1 MAPAALVLALLIAT
15 MLVPAQPAQGAG
27 YSVMLVPPDTDFSM
41 AGSSM
46 FAEPLVQTE
55 GDNATDNA
63 TIWLEPV
70 GSSFPNNEPFDVR
83 VMATVNT
90 EADTVGFEVDWS
102 PDDQGTPNIRCTG
115 IDFVTGAGSFF
126 EGKDTL
132 PIDGGFNPTTGT
144 INQYALSS
152 IGNDPVAA
160 GTTGAVA
167 VLHFDKGAPPGT
179 YNLHLHDCQVA
190 IAGDLIGVFITDVKV
205 TVLAPAGPPAP
216 SDLKTAIISP
226 YNISLAWVDNSRSEK
241 GFLLQRASKA
251 DLSDWQTRAD
261 NIAENATA
269 CVDYNLTPDTKYY
282 YRVYAYNDI
291 GLSSPSNVLE
301 VSTHPLQPPSPTNL
315 RIASRAAGE
324 INLKWDDN
332 APNETGYRV
341 ERMQENRRTG
351 WQTSSPWLRFYVPS
365 DTTEYQDTG
374 VAVKTAYF
382 YRVVAYNAYGDSQ
395 PSNVL
400 AVVTEDGIPQIPSSL
415 KLDTVIGREVKLTWT
430 DNSNNETGFII
441 ERDKDSDFEVPT
453 HFAVNT
459 ADTVSYIDTTPQSGK
474 TYYYRVRAYN
484 AFGQSE
490 PSNYVK
496 LDLPATPT
504 ALKAELTGYTQVDL
518 SWNDN
523 SRNARAYRIERALNA
538 GFTSEKKSFYTTPK
552 AVAAGSGTSKTVR
565 YSDVSAGPGKTYYY
579 RVITQYYDEKLSYWD
594 SPASNTAMI
603 TTGTPPRPEDV
614 KTPSVSIAKFVDE
627 NGITKKSIVITS
639 LEGVKSLEIGEQ
651 NQLLTFDDKPLQ
663 TLEVS
668 HVKSDT
674 LRLLKSRVIALPQ
687 VIFKPGGNISLPPV
701 SVTEE
706 YSAQIIGPVVDFQ
719 PSGAHFFQPVTLTLQ
734 YDPADY
740 PSDRAE
746 SDLVMAYYDAHAD
759 KWVEL
764 PTRVSVA
771 GNTVSAR
778 ISHLS
783 TFGIIKKSER
793 VMDYWR
799 MIAIIASETVVALLL
814 LLSLLLRKRS
824 REYR

>member
-70 GSSFPNNEPFDVR
+70 GSRFPNNEPFRVR

-90 EADTVGFEVDWS
+90 EADTVAFQVDWD
-102 PDDQGTPNIRCTG
+102 PGLRCTG

-126 EGKDTL
+126 EGKTTL
-132 PIDGGFNPTTGT
+132 TRLGDFKDTTGT
-144 INQYALSS
+144 TAPYKLSS
-152 IGNDPVAA
+152 FNGPVAP
-160 GTTGAVA
+160 GTTGPVA
-167 VLHFDKGAPPGT
+167 VLHFDWGALPGT
-179 YNLHLHDCQVA
+179 YNLDLYDGQVYL
-190 IAGDLIGVFITDVKV
+190 GDKIIIEDFTTDVSV
-205 TVLAPAGPPAP
+205 TVGPPGGPAAP
-216 SDLKTAIISP
+216 SNLKATKISP
-226 YNISLAWVDNSRSEK
+226 YNISLAWVDNSRTEK

-251 DLSDWQTRAD
+251 DLSDWETRAE

-282 YRVYAYNDI
+282 YQVYAYNDI

-301 VSTHPLQPPSPTNL
+301 VSTHPLLPPAPTNL

-400 AVVTEDGIPQIPSSL
+400 AIVTEDGIPQIPSSL

-459 ADTVSYIDTTPQSGK
+459 ADTVSYIDTTPQPGK

-594 SPASNTAMI
+594 SPASNTVMI